1 MGGSGPLLR
10 ALAQAGPAVT
20 TAGTTA
26 STGTTVAEFAE
37 KEAFFGETHVHTA
50 YSFDAF
56 LGGARLQPDGAYRF
70 ARGEEVEVSG
80 QRFRL
85 RRPLDWAAVTDHAE
99 YLGEMETI
107 LQPDAPGHNDPT
119 VKELRGLSTLE
130 QREAWFADFAKRN
143 RSGKPEHLPFWQGP
157 ASTASAW
164 QRSVAASEHYNQPGV
179 FSTLIEIGRAHV

>member
-1 MGGSGPLLR
+1 MCPGLASTKDSAHRPSMPRGSSVTNHRLVAVLGGLALLPWIGMGGSGPLLR

-56 LGGARLQPDGAYRF
+56 LGGARLEPDGAYRF

-80 QRFRL
+80 HRFRL
-85 RRPLDWAAVTDHAE
+85 KRPLDWAAVTDHAE

-107 LQPDAPGHNDPT
+107 LQPDAPGHNEPA
-119 VKELRGLSTLE
+119 VKELRGLSTME
-130 QREAWFADFAKRN
+130 EREKWFLDFAR
-143 RSGKPEHLPFWQGP
+143 Q
-157 ASTASAW
+157 
-164 QRSVAASEHYNQPGV
+164 
-179 FSTLIEIGRAHV
+179 IGRAHV